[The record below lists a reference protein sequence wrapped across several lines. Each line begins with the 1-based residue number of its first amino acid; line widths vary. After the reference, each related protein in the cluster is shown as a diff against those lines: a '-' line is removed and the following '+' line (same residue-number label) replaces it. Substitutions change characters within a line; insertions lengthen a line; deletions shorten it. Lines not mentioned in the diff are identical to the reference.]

1 MAFEFPAY
9 HHPDFTQ
16 PALLNAP
23 DARWEAAEKDGVAPE
38 EYHSTSM
45 YPEYFKINGKWTL
58 AEESRMDSCVVLE
71 DDGTL
76 SVVESRN
83 LKKGQRVMLGR
94 TEHGEDGIYMHCNG
108 FSQESETLEDQFV
121 FRQGRSRETSYAKD
135 YDRVVELLR
144 HEKDHGNIVW
154 VMGPAFAF
162 DDGARKAMQALI
174 DNGYCH
180 GLLAGN
186 ALATHDL
193 EAAYLGTALGQNIY
207 TQHSVPNGHYNH
219 LDTINRVKLD
229 GSIPK
234 FIEKEGIDNGIIYQ
248 CVKHNVPYV
257 LAGSIRDDGPLPE
270 GIRDVYQAQD
280 AMRAQVKGATTVI
293 CMATMLHTIATG
305 NMTPSFRVMPDGT
318 VRQIYFYCVDISEF
332 TVNKLSDRGS
342 LAARG
347 IVTNVQD
354 FVVTLA
360 KALNTWR

>member
-135 YDRVVELLR
+135 
-144 HEKDHGNIVW
+144 
-154 VMGPAFAF
+154 
-162 DDGARKAMQALI
+162 
-174 DNGYCH
+174 
-180 GLLAGN
+180 
-186 ALATHDL
+186 
-193 EAAYLGTALGQNIY
+193 
-207 TQHSVPNGHYNH
+207 
-219 LDTINRVKLD
+219 
-229 GSIPK
+229 
-234 FIEKEGIDNGIIYQ
+234 
-248 CVKHNVPYV
+248 
-257 LAGSIRDDGPLPE
+257 
-270 GIRDVYQAQD
+270 
-280 AMRAQVKGATTVI
+280 
-293 CMATMLHTIATG
+293 
-305 NMTPSFRVMPDGT
+305 
-318 VRQIYFYCVDISEF
+318 
-332 TVNKLSDRGS
+332 
-342 LAARG
+342 
-347 IVTNVQD
+347 
-354 FVVTLA
+354 
-360 KALNTWR
+360 